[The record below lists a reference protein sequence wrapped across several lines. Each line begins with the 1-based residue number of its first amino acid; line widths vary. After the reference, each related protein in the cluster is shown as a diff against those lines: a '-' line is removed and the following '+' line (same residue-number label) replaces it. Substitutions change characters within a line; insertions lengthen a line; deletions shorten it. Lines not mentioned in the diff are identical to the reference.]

1 MKEEMFLDTGKR
13 FTSRGDQCGEKESFR
28 GLRENTATG
37 LQQVEQRETCKEGPG
52 HLTAILSLRGMSAGG
67 HRCSAVSNSLQPQQA
82 PLSIAFSR
90 QEYWSGLSFPSP
102 GDLPNLG
109 TEARSPTL

>member
-67 HRCSAVSNSLQPQQA
+67 HRCSAVSNSSQP
-82 PLSIAFSR
+82 F
-90 QEYWSGLSFPSP
+90 GL
-102 GDLPNLG
+102 
-109 TEARSPTL
+109 